1 MSFVLGG
8 VLGMAIGV
16 LGALFILP
24 ARGRKT
30 TVLNESLPTEPS
42 QDDAADVRALASYA
56 LAAGNVTR
64 AAYILAQDLKNT
76 PGRRAPENWYMLLDI
91 YHGSGNRAR
100 YDETAE
106 RAARA
111 LGHSIPPF
119 NAFKQR
125 FPAHAGL
132 AKNHPQLLAELKK
145 MPNAEAAMQFLL
157 ALTKDSLRPGRPR
170 YTLPDAEE
178 LLKLKEQYRA
188 RLGRQE
194 SGIPSGDRQSG
205 SGKFRTGT
213 NPASRTPPP
222 ASAPSPGTQAS
233 KTAGSAHRRRERPG
247 ANADQEMISA
257 LEAKFPRIISKLN
270 DLWPT
275 RECGQF
281 LDSLIIDDRGGR
293 EGFAPEVMEEILFLK
308 EIIQLH
314 HPIKRDVW
322 DSVMR

>member
-8 VLGMAIGV
+8 VLGIAIGV
-16 LGALFILP
+16 LGALILP
-24 ARGRKT
+24 GREKKT
-30 TVLNESLPTEPS
+30 AALNESLPTEQPQS
-42 QDDAADVRALASYA
+42 DVADVRALASYA

-64 AAYILAQDLKNT
+64 AAYILAQDLKNA
-76 PGRRAPENWYMLLDI
+76 PGSWAPENWYMLLDI
-91 YHGSGNRAR
+91 YHGSGNRAH

-111 LGHSIPPF
+111 LGHPMPAF

-132 AKNHPQLLAELKK
+132 GKNHPQLLAELKK
-145 MPNAEAAMQFLL
+145 MPNAQAAMQFLL

-178 LLKLKEQYRA
+178 LLTLKEQYHA

-194 SGIPSGDRQSG
+194 TGIPSSERSG
-205 SGKFRTGT
+205 RLRTGT
-213 NPASRTPPP
+213 NPALGTAKPP
-222 ASAPSPGTQAS
+222 SAPSPRPQAS
-233 KTAGSAHRRRERPG
+233 KASDSMQRRRERPG
-247 ANADQEMISA
+247 ADGDQEVLSA

-308 EIIQLH
+308 EIIQHH
-314 HPIKRDVW
+314 HPTKRDIW
-322 DSVMR
+322 DNVMR